1 MALTPADF
9 ENFYVSRTPSLKS
22 SIESLGKTSYDS
34 TITDFDAE
42 NAAMAIKEGYVNAT
56 LKWSAPL
63 WDSLAQAHYIRPPK
77 NTHRSAIC
85 QKLILNHAAIL
96 HDLCNEHPVSQ
107 LQLQRV
113 PPQFADFADG
123 ALREV
128 TRRLLGK
135 GGKQCRAEELVEGAP
150 IEQVQTWSQVATYL
164 CSRIQST
171 PEERPGRTPDMTPES
186 ADVLRA
192 ALQEMWFQAYAIL
205 RRPT

>member
-1 MALTPADF
+1 M
-9 ENFYVSRTPSLKS
+9 
-22 SIESLGKTSYDS
+22 
-34 TITDFDAE
+34 
-42 NAAMAIKEGYVNAT
+42 
-56 LKWSAPL
+56 
-63 WDSLAQAHYIRPPK
+63 
-77 NTHRSAIC
+77 
-85 QKLILNHAAIL
+85 
-96 HDLCNEHPVSQ
+96 
-107 LQLQRV
+107 
-113 PPQFADFADG
+113 
-123 ALREV
+123 

-135 GGKQCRAEELVEGAP
+135 GGKDLRSEELVEGAQ